1 MLQPPGALQYCSG
14 CGKNLERTQSLFTKP
29 QLGVTYNQVVA
40 LLLAGWS
47 MVRLCLPH
55 SRAGLPKAWA
65 TEATHSC
72 LELDLAGALDLPCP
86 AGQLATCP

>member
-1 MLQPPGALQYCSG
+1 MLQPPGALHYCSG

-29 QLGVTYNQVVA
+29 QLGVTYYQVVA

-55 SRAGLPKAWA
+55 SRAGLP
-65 TEATHSC
+65 
-72 LELDLAGALDLPCP
+72 CP
-86 AGQLATCP
+86 AGHLPMSLSFPRGSRSTVHLSLQRASLG